1 MNQFKRGIYHTLS
14 KQCLE
19 VCSWTFVET
28 RACGKQTIDLD
39 NLRKHTSF
47 SSGLKNKKVDGNK
60 NYEEAFWEVLNE
72 YSEADK
78 KLYLRFVTG
87 RAKLPL
93 DLKAQEY
100 QHTITSMGGNDSTL
114 PQAHTCFNQIDLPPY
129 TTKAAMSR
137 RIQIAFQ
144 FCGEVDT
151 DGGRRADY

>member
-1 MNQFKRGIYHTLS
+1 MNQFKKGVYHTLS

-28 RACGKQTIDLD
+28 RACGKQTIDFD

-47 SSGLKNKKVDGNK
+47 SSGLKKKKVDGDK
-60 NYEEAFWEVLNE
+60 NYEDAFWEVLDE
-72 YSEADK
+72 YSEVDK

-100 QHTITSMGGNDSTL
+100 QHTVTSMGGND
-114 PQAHTCFNQIDLPPY
+114 
-129 TTKAAMSR
+129 
-137 RIQIAFQ
+137 
-144 FCGEVDT
+144 
-151 DGGRRADY
+151 